1 MIGVLSVEH
10 LGQPARKCDGVLLTV
25 LLKADSC
32 TLVDDSPCQWE
43 KLDGEDHT
51 ILTSILKSPYG
62 CAKLL
67 E

>member
-1 MIGVLSVEH
+1 MVGVLSVEH

-25 LLKADSC
+25 LLKADSRA
-32 TLVDDSPCQWE
+32 LADGSPCQWE
-43 KLDGEDHT
+43 KPDEEDHS
-51 ILTSILKSPYG
+51 ILTSILKNPYG